1 MLRSTIAWRTAC
13 KVGLGGG
20 PLILFFPPHF
30 CETAMLQERVSDHC
44 HESMTVK
51 ALPRSS
57 LEVIEAKLFFQLL
70 MSLLADP
77 SRFDGSG
84 QGAQVRFG
92 RQVSEIVFLLA

>member
-1 MLRSTIAWRTAC
+1 
-13 KVGLGGG
+13 
-20 PLILFFPPHF
+20 
-30 CETAMLQERVSDHC
+30 MLQERVSDHC

-57 LEVIEAKLFFQLL
+57 LEVIEAKLLFQLL
-70 MSLLADP
+70 MSLFADP
-77 SRFDGSG
+77 SRFDGGG